1 MSLQRLAA
9 GGAAIALLLFAGW
22 FVWQESVRT
31 PTRPDFM
38 SEEDGSGEP
47 PGAREDESRASASE
61 DPDVAPNT
69 APAREDPEPR
79 PAAAAEG
86 AAAPSSEPSA
96 GEEARAVTADTG
108 GEEPPAGGAPPAG
121 PPAPDDSAGHG
132 TEAGAAAA
140 EQPPLPPPEPRPL
153 DMAPAELIA
162 RLTAPE
168 TEPIP
173 GTSARHFV
181 RPDQL
186 IRFGPEPEKRRE
198 GIGKDTSSPESGK
211 EGRTVAGPDPA
222 GTGPSETKPRPAAVA
237 SAPASVSGST
247 AGAPK
252 DTLIETAS
260 ADGPATESEPAAGDA
275 APEAVAERPRVGPDG
290 ASVEVAAGDDGAPAV
305 RGFAAGDGPILAE
318 SARHL
323 VGADQPIRLGT
334 KREEARGRA
343 DDAGVPATIAGDG
356 ERAGPPPSAVGSEA
370 AEADPAR
377 DAPATGKV
385 AGHRA
390 DSSQGGAVEGAAEPA
405 AEAVAE
411 PSPDVSGTGLPAR
424 ESEERHAST
433 AAASRYDA
441 LPALRRD
448 GVRSPDAP
456 EAVEKPPLAS
466 SGTANGGAP
475 PRDDAGGG
483 EARDG
488 TITLRDLLDGVVEI
502 GEIDVFY
509 VHSVT
514 ADDRQGI
521 WGIIQKGITENF
533 ARGISI
539 DRGERN
545 SVFRFDVPHDADE
558 VLENEFSS
566 PLGVMIYRKSK
577 ETILYN
583 RRMGRLTRDPNVT
596 IFPGNELII
605 VGFTA
610 DEIVA
615 LYNDFLIQY
624 GR

>member
-1 MSLQRLAA
+1 
-9 GGAAIALLLFAGW
+9 
-22 FVWQESVRT
+22 
-31 PTRPDFM
+31 
-38 SEEDGSGEP
+38 
-47 PGAREDESRASASE
+47 
-61 DPDVAPNT
+61 
-69 APAREDPEPR
+69 
-79 PAAAAEG
+79 
-86 AAAPSSEPSA
+86 
-96 GEEARAVTADTG
+96 
-108 GEEPPAGGAPPAG
+108 
-121 PPAPDDSAGHG
+121 
-132 TEAGAAAA
+132 
-140 EQPPLPPPEPRPL
+140 
-153 DMAPAELIA
+153 MAPAELIA

-260 ADGPATESEPAAGDA
+260 ADGPAAEAETPATESEPAAGDA
-275 APEAVAERPRVGPDG
+275 APEVVAERPRGGPDG

-343 DDAGVPATIAGDG
+343 DDAGVPATTAGDG

-488 TITLRDLLDGVVEI
+488 TITLRDLLDGMVEI
-502 GEIDVFY
+502 GKIDVFY

-558 VLENEFSS
+558 VLENDFSS